1 MINKIAVLG
10 IKMDLGKAN
19 RGADKGPQTLR
30 ESGLLNSISCFCEE
44 VKDLGDLTIEI
55 SDKINSDENLK
66 FHIHD
71 TINDFEK
78 ISEHLSSAVAE
89 NYFPLILGGDHSISI
104 GTISGISKHY
114 ENLGVIWY
122 DAHADLNTPETT
134 ITGSIYGMPLAV
146 NLGYGYPKIT
156 QIGGYMPKV
165 KKENIVFIGTRELDE
180 GEERFIKE
188 NSLKVFTIEDVRE
201 FGIESVIKETLKY
214 LQDRCDGIHLS
225 FDLDSLDPKDAPG
238 VRTPCE
244 NGLSYEESIK
254 ALDILRESKLIT
266 SAEFVELNP
275 FVDVDNKTAEVAID
289 LIKNLLG
296 EE

>member
-1 MINKIAVLG
+1 
-10 IKMDLGKAN
+10 MDLGKMN
-19 RGADKGPQTLR
+19 RGADKAPQILR
-30 ESGLLNSISCFCEE
+30 KCGLLSAINGLSKGI
-44 VKDLGDLTIEI
+44 KDLGDLPIEI
-55 SDKINSDENLK
+55 SDKLNLNGNLE

-71 TINDFEK
+71 IIPDFEK
-78 ISEHLSSAVAE
+78 ISELLSSTITN

-146 NLGYGYPKIT
+146 NLGYGYPDIIK
-156 QIGGYMPKV
+156 IGGYMPKV
-165 KKENIVFIGTRELDE
+165 KKENVVFIGTRELDE
-180 GEERFIKE
+180 GEERFIID

-201 FGIESVIKETLKY
+201 LGIEKVINDALKY
-214 LQDRCDGIHLS
+214 LKERCDGIHLS
-225 FDLDSLDPKDAPG
+225 FDLDSLDPQEAPG

-244 NGLSYEESIK
+244 NGLSHEESIK
-254 ALDILRESKLIT
+254 ALSILRDSKLIT

-275 FVDVDNKTAEVAID
+275 FVDVDNKTTKITID
-289 LIKNLLG
+289 LIKTLLN
-296 EE
+296 